1 MKLTPLH
8 TMIVL
13 AMAVSACGG
22 PFKDHF
28 AGPIDGTLH
37 VTPLMDGPAK
47 ARPYRIQLGDA
58 LDVKFYRAPELDS
71 ELIVRPD
78 GMISLPLL
86 DDVEAAG
93 MTPQSL
99 SNELEKQYGSEL
111 YNPAVT
117 VAVTEF
123 AGQRV
128 YVGGQVESPGE
139 YELPPGMTL
148 FQAVQ
153 KAGGFKDDAR
163 KAQTILIRRQGDAP
177 PQGASIDLAMVESGL
192 HPGVDVELAPYD
204 IIHVPRS
211 SIGNTNLF
219 VEQYITRNLPGGFW
233 WANALF
239 F

>member
-1 MKLTPLH
+1 MKLSPLYSA
-8 TMIVL
+8 IIIAL
-13 AMAVSACGG
+13 AASACGG
-22 PFKDHF
+22 PFKDRF

-37 VTPLMDGPAK
+37 TTPLSEGMQKP
-47 ARPYRIQLGDA
+47 RPYRIQLGDG

-86 DDVEAAG
+86 DDVQAAG
-93 MTPQSL
+93 HTPQTL
-99 SNELEKQYGSEL
+99 SDELERRYGSEL
-111 YNPAVT
+111 YNPSVT

-148 FQAVQ
+148 MQAIS
-153 KAGGFKDDAR
+153 KAGGFRDDAR
-163 KAQTILIRRQGDAP
+163 KAQTILIRREGDGP
-177 PQGASIDLAMVESGL
+177 PRGTSIDLAMVESGL

-204 IIHVPRS
+204 IVHVPRS

>member
-1 MKLTPLH
+1 MKASPLISA
-8 TMIVL
+8 IVL
-13 AMAVSACGG
+13 ALAVSACGG

-37 VTPLMDGPAK
+37 VTPLSEGAPK
-47 ARPYRIQLGDA
+47 LRPYRIQLGDS

-71 ELIVRPD
+71 ELKVRPD

-93 MTPQSL
+93 HTPQAL
-99 SNELEKQYGSEL
+99 SDELERKYGSEL
-111 YNPAVT
+111 YNPSVT

-148 FQAVQ
+148 MQAIQ

-163 KAQTILIRRQGDAP
+163 KAQTILIRREGNEAP
-177 PQGASIDLAMVESGL
+177 KGTSIDLAMVESGL

-204 IIHVPRS
+204 IVHVPRS